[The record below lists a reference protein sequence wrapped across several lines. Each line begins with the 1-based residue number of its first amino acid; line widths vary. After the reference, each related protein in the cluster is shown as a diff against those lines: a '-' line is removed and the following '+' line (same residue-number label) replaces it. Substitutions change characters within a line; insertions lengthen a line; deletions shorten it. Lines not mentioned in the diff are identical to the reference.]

1 MGDGEEKA
9 DGFGDR
15 LVGKAKEVAGSVLGN
30 EELRE
35 EGQLH
40 QQRARADAAAAK
52 AEAAAGQREA
62 MADVVVEEREL
73 AAERLRL
80 KAGAAQM
87 LEESRIEQD
96 RQAEQSGLDDE
107 ARQLHTM
114 SRHQELAEKQAAE
127 RMEATAMRERQVGE
141 AEATRLESEAS
152 EARRLAS
159 RLDAAT
165 NPTSTEENK

>member
-1 MGDGEEKA
+1 M
-9 DGFGDR
+9 
-15 LVGKAKEVAGSVLGN
+15 
-30 EELRE
+30 
-35 EGQLH
+35 
-40 QQRARADAAAAK
+40 
-52 AEAAAGQREA
+52 
-62 MADVVVEEREL
+62 
-73 AAERLRL
+73 
-80 KAGAAQM
+80 
-87 LEESRIEQD
+87 
-96 RQAEQSGLDDE
+96 
-107 ARQLHTM
+107 HTM